1 MTLNNSDAVG
11 SSFSRLLMASPKIDP
26 GGQTGLQIC
35 PSSFTESCGLGAGR
49 FREHVLRRVA
59 VLAPSFWQDESLFWD
74 FPKFTGFPLW
84 ALLWGTKQLG
94 FRVQVKLFDASP
106 VIILSGRVCFCLN
119 DRVEAIWL

>member
-1 MTLNNSDAVG
+1 MQSEVKLSFCGNSKSK
-11 SSFSRLLMASPKIDP
+11 SSGKVPQLACLSEDP
-26 GGQTGLQIC
+26 GGQTRLQIC

-84 ALLWGTKQLG
+84 ALLLGTKQLG

-106 VIILSGRVCFCLN
+106 VIIIFFLDVFVSV
-119 DRVEAIWL
+119 